1 MESSVIMC
9 VNNTYILFNKIEYDQ
24 INNHVV
30 VINEVHKKIGIY
42 PVYCLKRAGGH
53 GHFLTILIS

>member
-30 VINEVHKKIGIY
+30 IIYEVHKKIGIY
-42 PVYCLKRAGGH
+42 IVLRGLEVAAI
-53 GHFLTILIS
+53 F